1 MDALALSIAPRG
13 QDGLHSLPGLAVH
26 QRLVLAGILHALER
40 DDALVVGVAQDLVQ
54 ARCHNGLGAA
64 PWRRWDVQAE
74 GVEVVGQL
82 PHRPVTGRVLR
93 KRQPDE
99 WCAFFIEG
107 DGADFSAVLV
117 SGADVHVA
125 ERCFAQRSAIPR
137 LLAHPLHDLISQ
149 APGVELSDAAHDAM
163 QQHAAGGLVDVLAG
177 GDQPHASFLER
188 PVDLH
193 IVRPVAGQPV
203 ELVDDD
209 VVDPTIFLKVGQH
222 LLQLGAVGTTSR
234 LTAVGELLDDQGA
247 HRLGLALVGLPLGG
261 EGEALLRPATLGL
274 LTSRDT
280 DV

>member
-13 QDGLHSLPGLAVH
+13 QDGLHGLPGLAVH

-149 APGVELSDAAHDAM
+149 APGVELSDAAHNAV
-163 QQHAAGGLVDVLAG
+163 QEHPTRRLVDVLAG
-177 GDQPHASFLER
+177 RDQPDTGVLNR

-193 IVRPVAGQPV
+193 IIRPITSEPV
-203 ELVDDD
+203 QLVDDD
-209 VVDPTIFLKVGQH
+209 VVDPAVFLKVGQH
-222 LLQLGAVGTTSR
+222 LLQLRAVGTTSR
-234 LTAVGELLDDQGA
+234 LTPVGELLDDQCT
-247 HRLGLALVGLPLGG
+247 HRLGLALIRFPLSRQ
-261 EGEALLRPATLGL
+261 GEALLRPATLGP